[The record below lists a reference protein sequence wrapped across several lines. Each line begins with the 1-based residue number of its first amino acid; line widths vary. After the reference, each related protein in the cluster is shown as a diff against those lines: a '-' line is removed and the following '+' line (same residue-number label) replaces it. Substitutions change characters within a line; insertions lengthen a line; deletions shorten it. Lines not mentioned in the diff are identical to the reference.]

1 MNNTK
6 NRRKTVMKRAI
17 VLAISVILTLVVAA
31 PVASAQQTVKGAN
44 QSGQIAE
51 LSAAWWQQTLNESS
65 PPECGSL
72 DKGAVSGNVFYL
84 ANFTG
89 EVNATCTAPTGSRI
103 LFPIINYACSP
114 QLFDPYTT
122 EQDLRDECNRALD
135 FSLEGATGVFA
146 TVDGEDVTGQIVCA
160 DSPLFSLT
168 IPQNGFFGIP
178 GTGPAVADGCW
189 VLLTPLPP
197 GEHTITFGGTFPVS
211 PEFGGGTFIQDA
223 TYTVTVV
230 PGNKPAP

>member
-1 MNNTK
+1 MV
-6 NRRKTVMKRAI
+6 RRRMLTMA
-17 VLAISVILTLVVAA
+17 LSVILALAVSA
-31 PVASAQQTVKGAN
+31 PVASAQQTVNGAA
-44 QSGQIAE
+44 QSGQIGK
-51 LSAAWWQQTLNESS
+51 LSAAWWQQSLSGSS

-72 DKGAVSGNVFYL
+72 EQNAASGNVFYL

-89 EVNATCTAPTGSRI
+89 EVDATCIVPSGSRI

-122 EQDLRDECNRALD
+122 EQDLRAECGRLLD
-135 FSLEGATGVFA
+135 YSLQDATGVFA

-160 DSPLFSLT
+160 DSPLFNLT

-178 GTGPAVADGCW
+178 GTGPAVANGCW

-211 PEFGGGTFIQDA
+211 TEAGVPPGTTFTQDA
-223 TYTVTVV
+223 TYTLTVV
-230 PGNKPAP
+230 PDSRR